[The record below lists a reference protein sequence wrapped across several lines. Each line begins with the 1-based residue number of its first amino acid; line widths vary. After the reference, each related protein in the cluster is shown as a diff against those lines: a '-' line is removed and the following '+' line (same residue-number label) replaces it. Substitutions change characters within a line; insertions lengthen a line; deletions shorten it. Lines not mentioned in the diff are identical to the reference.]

1 MSVSNYNRASFLR
14 NAHQERLIMTTIAKN
29 VAKAPPYSFMDMLR
43 LCQSTAPST
52 VLRTGG
58 FLMEIYIIRYGK
70 RGASNFL
77 ETRTTQVRPS
87 QMEQLVR
94 RYGFPFWFHLISKL
108 KTFHRGLIFLTY
120 SYELGAAKALFY
132 WTMMM
137 EYRGLSRFGRLLQAV

>member
-1 MSVSNYNRASFLR
+1 
-14 NAHQERLIMTTIAKN
+14 MTTIAKN

-70 RGASNFL
+70 RGDSLYL
-77 ETRTTQVRPS
+77 ESRKSQLRPS
-87 QMEQLVR
+87 QMEQLGR

-108 KTFHRGLIFLTY
+108 KAFHRGHIVAT
-120 SYELGAAKALFY
+120 
-132 WTMMM
+132 
-137 EYRGLSRFGRLLQAV
+137 